1 MNEKLKNDKSIEML
15 FRGILELENIEQ
27 CYKFFSDLCTIHEL
41 KALAQRLEV
50 SGLLID
56 GETYSVI
63 GTKTGASTATI
74 SRVNRCLNYGEGGY
88 ELVQKRI
95 KKFDTTEGET
105 LPSGND

>member
-1 MNEKLKNDKSIEML
+1 MNEKIKTDKSIEML
-15 FRGILELENIEQ
+15 FKGILELKNIDE
-27 CYKFFSDLCTIHEL
+27 CYSFFSDLCTIHEL
-41 KALAQRLEV
+41 KSLAQRLEV

-95 KKFDTTEGET
+95 HNLETAEGVNS
-105 LPSGND
+105 PSKND